1 MSWLIFTTFL
11 AKICMSHR
19 GQSYPVYSQ
28 SRHPIGQK
36 VATSLIS
43 HVLLPNPRAASS
55 ASPQNR
61 KIKHIYVSTRP
72 PPLLSYCVCSHPSA
86 RPGRPPRYATGWLP
100 ATPGRYRPSTHTQ
113 GTLPVTHPFMPW
125 LFLLCNFKIIQYLFL
140 YRIY

>member
-11 AKICMSHR
+11 AKICMSHS

-86 RPGRPPRYATGWLP
+86 RPAGRPGIPRAGYLPRPAATD
-100 ATPGRYRPSTHTQ
+100 RPHTHT
-113 GTLPVTHPFMPW
+113 GDTACHTSIHALAFSTLQF
-125 LFLLCNFKIIQYLFL
+125 
-140 YRIY
+140 

>member
-11 AKICMSHR
+11 AKICMSHS

-61 KIKHIYVSTRP
+61 KIKHIYGSTRP
-72 PPLLSYCVCSHPSA
+72 PSSFVILCMLPPLGPA
-86 RPGRPPRYATGWLP
+86 GRPPRYTTGWLP